1 MPWQSRNGT
10 RVGCFKHSV
19 ADWLYLDISRV
30 RLGVDR
36 AAAKLEFH
44 PRQTDTASMVA
55 VEADQHEIRLT
66 IPTDGML
73 PEEVSQFVTWLRV
86 KVLAQRSKLTDA
98 TARQRAAEI
107 NAGWWERNNASL
119 IVRRS

>member
-1 MPWQSRNGT
+1 
-10 RVGCFKHSV
+10 
-19 ADWLYLDISRV
+19 
-30 RLGVDR
+30 
-36 AAAKLEFH
+36 
-44 PRQTDTASMVA
+44 MVA

-86 KVLAQRSKLTDA
+86 KVLARRSKLTDT